1 MPVQTRDDVL
11 ALAQIVWSKYADLRA
26 EFDQDEKYALLQ
38 FKDALGLPAD
48 FVEEGTVL
56 PTSRELIET
65 AVNHVAPQ
73 FRSVEVPR
81 RGPSASAILQAREM
95 TRFYEAVLQM
105 FSDSSRGDPYREVLK
120 YLFTYGLGCLRV
132 VYDPDKIPVMPRKFS
147 DEGDEEF
154 NERKRDFQE
163 AKDATIPFTM
173 TVPHPREIM
182 PDPWG
187 DPPQFMFHVYNKTR
201 YETERIY
208 KKFDRTSGRL
218 RLGDNGALNKT
229 IGAHDQLV
237 EIIEY
242 WDDTERMVLADGQS
256 VLDGG
261 NAEGFHRHRYGF
273 MPYITYS
280 SGFGMQAQDHNPKHF
295 YVGLLRY
302 LRALLEA
309 ESRGYSITDIVL
321 KGTAWP
327 ARVAEGDNASQME
340 PFKPEYGMIHKMPD
354 GVKIRDLAPQTP
366 PELLLAHVADTRG
379 RLESFAAPKSTRGV
393 QEPGVGTGFQ
403 TQLLLGEARLQYGVV
418 AEVLQKML
426 SQVCVGASFLLERKV
441 SGTLNLKSF
450 STEDD
455 FVKVSKR
462 TPKGHRSVT
471 VKVNVNDPADEIRRH
486 QDAVAMVTGGIA
498 SQRDGIRIAQPDKD
512 PNEVFAQIVAEK
524 LVLSPEIISVI
535 AEIGRS
541 RMIDQLDLG
550 ELIAR
555 LQQKAVEQAELAST
569 PRTPPA
575 PESPGEQGAGSRTD
589 QAAARTQELRSS
601 GAPQ

>member
-1 MPVQTRDDVL
+1 MPVQTKADVL
-11 ALAQIVWSKYADLRA
+11 ALAQVVWNKYGDLRK
-26 EFDQDEKYALLQ
+26 EFDEDEKYALLQ
-38 FKDALGLPAD
+38 FKQALGLPAE
-48 FVEEGTVL
+48 FAEEGTVL

-81 RGPSASAILQAREM
+81 RGPSASAIQQAKEM

-105 FSDSSRGDPYREVLK
+105 FADSSRGDPYREVLK
-120 YLFTYGLGCLRV
+120 YLFTYGLGCFRV
-132 VYDPDKIPVMPRKFS
+132 VYDPSKIPVAPKRFS
-147 DEGDEEF
+147 DEEDEEF
-154 NERKRDFQE
+154 NERKRDFTE
-163 AKDATIPFTM
+163 AKNATIPFTL
-173 TVPHPREIM
+173 TVPHPREVM

-187 DPPQFMFHVYNKTR
+187 DPPQFVFHVYNKTR
-201 YETERIY
+201 YEVERLY
-208 KKFDRTSGRL
+208 KKFDRTHSRR
-218 RLGDNGALNKT
+218 RLGDNGALNQT
-229 IGAHDQLV
+229 ISLDDQLV

-242 WDDTERMVLADGQS
+242 WDDTHRMVMADGQS
-256 VLDGG
+256 MLESADD
-261 NAEGFHRHRYGF
+261 EGFHRHRYGF
-273 MPYITYS
+273 LPYIVYS

-295 YVGLLRY
+295 YVGIIRY
-302 LRALLEA
+302 LRSLLEA

-327 ARVAEGDNASQME
+327 ARVAEGDNVSQME
-340 PFKPEYGMIHKMPD
+340 PFKPEYGVIHKMPD
-354 GVKIRDLAPQTP
+354 GVKIRDLSPQTP

-441 SGTLNLKSF
+441 QGTLSLKAHS
-450 STEDD
+450 SEDD

-462 TPKGHRSVT
+462 TPKGHRSVV

-486 QDAVAMVTGGIA
+486 QDAVQMVSGGIA

-541 RMIDQLDLG
+541 RMIDQLGLD
-550 ELIAR
+550 ELIQR
-555 LQQKAVEQAELAST
+555 LQARAQEQAELAST

-575 PESPGEQGAGSRTD
+575 PGSGAEQGAGSRAD
-589 QAAARTQELRSS
+589 QGAARAQELRAT
-601 GAPQ
+601 GGTQ